1 MVKQSVQYATKQVT
15 SNEILTPEEK
25 PGYIFATQQDN
36 LQELLSIQLPAI
48 SQDLESQNL
57 IYSSAKGQDCSGI
70 YHKIK
75 DAFIEN
81 NQHVLTD
88 NLYLFPAKTKY
99 RSSRQIAHWYYQH
112 ENFEFVNDPA
122 RHTKNIKP
130 GSVLFFAKS
139 GKKISTKSIE
149 VLCDNNNNYSSNGAI
164 NHIAVVTSVKR
175 NSEGDLLEY
184 TMMHA
189 HNKKRKAERSTSKK
203 IQSKYKSLPA
213 FGNWNQQL
221 VGISNMCTIKN

>member
-1 MVKQSVQYATKQVT
+1 MVKQSVHFATEQVT
-15 SNEILTPEEK
+15 KREVLTPEEK
-25 PGYIFATQQDN
+25 PGYIFAKKQDD
-36 LQELLSIQLPAI
+36 LDVLLSIQLPAI

-57 IYSSAKGQDCSGI
+57 VYSSAIGQDCSGI

-75 DAFIEN
+75 DAFIN
-81 NQHVLTD
+81 KNQQLLKD
-88 NLYLFPAKTKY
+88 EKYLFPPQNKY
-99 RSSRQIAHWYYQH
+99 RSSRQIAHWYYKHQ
-112 ENFEFVNDPA
+112 NFQFVNDPT
-122 RHTKNIKP
+122 RHTKEIKP
-130 GSVLFFAKS
+130 GSVLFFARS
-139 GKKISTKSIE
+139 GKNINTKRIE
-149 VLCDNNNNYSSNGAI
+149 VLCDNNNNYSSEGAI

-175 NSEGDLLEY
+175 NSDGELLEY

-221 VGISNMCTIKN
+221 VGISHMCTIKG